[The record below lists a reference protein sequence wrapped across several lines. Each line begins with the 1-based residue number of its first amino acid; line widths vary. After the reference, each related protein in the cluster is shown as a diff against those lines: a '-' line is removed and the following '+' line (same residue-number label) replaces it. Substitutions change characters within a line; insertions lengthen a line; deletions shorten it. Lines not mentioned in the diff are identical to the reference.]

1 MSTQQQIQQMI
12 VDAANRYGVPPNL
25 ALGIASHESGFNPNA
40 VNTANPNGTKD
51 WGVMQ
56 LNDTT
61 VKTMGVTNPLDPEQN
76 IDAGVSLLS
85 SLLNRYG
92 GDPNQALWAYASG
105 PGNVGP
111 GKTPNSIAQN
121 FINYVTSYGGGPESP
136 PYRAPDPQT
145 PAA

>member
-1 MSTQQQIQQMI
+1 MSTQQIQQMI

-111 GKTPNSIAQN
+111 GKAPNSIAQN

-136 PYRAPDPQT
+136 PYLAPDPQT